1 MQNSWRQP
9 LWEATMEPGLVLG
22 RRWYWEIVS
31 YGRYELFLTQIFS
44 FCTLC
49 KISCLVYS
57 LSASPLY
64 TVCVWIISVIYTHT
78 CMSTASKA
86 KLCKS
91 FFLFCLFWT
100 ILFDYIYQIDLVS
113 NRIIGLFCS
122 RPSLYRNLQF
132 DQQNCLDQ
140 WLLGM
145 AVVPYS
151 DGLVKYQEVLV
162 FYIQSL
168 SSLISMYRFCK

>member
-1 MQNSWRQP
+1 MWNRSAFGDLLHVWLSYAKQLETTSLRCKHGAWSRS
-9 LWEATMEPGLVLG
+9 LKKMVL
-22 RRWYWEIVS
+22 RNCDLR
-31 YGRYELFLTQIFS
+31 RYELFLTQIFS
-44 FCTLC
+44 FCTLY
-49 KISCLVYS
+49 KISSLVYS

-151 DGLVKYQEVLV
+151 DGLVK
-162 FYIQSL
+162 
-168 SSLISMYRFCK
+168 